1 MKFCLNEPTTWTLQF
16 NVLRKYSNESF
27 NEKDLFYT
35 KKTNQNNL
43 IEIHDILQDQSNDI
57 VQS

>member
-1 MKFCLNEPTTWTLQF
+1 MNQPTEHFSSMFCANIPMK
-16 NVLRKYSNESF
+16 VLTKRIYF
-27 NEKDLFYT
+27 T
-35 KKTNQNNL
+35 QKKTNQNNL